1 MPTSISEL
9 ELSASQI
16 QILKAIQHKGSVPKS
31 EIQKHQQSRYKFLFY
46 YSLLDNCPNNYNEY
60 CLSLK
65 AENYLRYKSKQNL
78 KFCIPLIISILALGV
93 SIISMIVSIVK

>member
-16 QILKAIQHKGSVPKS
+16 RILKMIRNRGSIPISKVK
-31 EIQKHQQSRYKFLFY
+31 KHQNKKYKFLFY
-46 YSLLDNCPNNYNEY
+46 YSLLDLNPDNHNEY

-65 AENYLRYKSKQNL
+65 AENYLRYRKKQTI
-78 KFCIPLIISILALGV
+78 KFYVPLLISVLALFV
-93 SIISMIVSIVK
+93 SIISLIVSILK